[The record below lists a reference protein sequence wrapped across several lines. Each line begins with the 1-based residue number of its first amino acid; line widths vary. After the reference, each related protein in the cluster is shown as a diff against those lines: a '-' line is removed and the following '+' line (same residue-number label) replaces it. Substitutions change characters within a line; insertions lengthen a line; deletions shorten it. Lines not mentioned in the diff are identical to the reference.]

1 MSVHHPHEEV
11 AMAKITLDID
21 ALQVESFV
29 TAQAASDRGTVR
41 ARSGEPEP
49 SDVGLLPIT
58 DWKTCQGA
66 DCTARTLCYYGCT
79 VAVEPGGVDFGGRI
93 G

>member
-1 MSVHHPHEEV
+1 
-11 AMAKITLDID
+11 MAKITLDID
-21 ALQVESFV
+21 ALQVESFS
-29 TAQAASDRGTVR
+29 TAPAGGERGTVH
-41 ARSGEPEP
+41 ARSTEPEPVP

-79 VAVEPGGVDFGGRI
+79 VAVETGGVDFAI